1 MLDTMYALSV
11 DLVCISSTHTY
22 RSCTRKLGNRSTS
35 SHARGSVPSILD
47 VTAVRGNPER
57 LAFEVFSNARPHPR
71 L

>member
-47 VTAVRGNPER
+47 VTAVRGNPEC